1 MAAKLSPV
9 SSGVVHST
17 AHRTRLKVPKDQRT
31 PHNAKVVKDAL
42 LSVPGVKDV
51 RVHEGSGNV
60 VIEHDDRAD
69 IVENIGLAL
78 QEVAPE
84 LLAVLTAH
92 TAGAGI
98 GLSGL
103 AAIGGFLGKILY
115 DEQSKEDAAAD
126 NDKQD
131 IKENLKRLVPWAFL
145 GVGLMQLLEGEALL
159 AGVPPLALFYW
170 AFDTHWKFKEERIVA
185 AIQEEELATAAARL
199 EAPRIG
205 TKKTT

>member
-51 RVHEGSGNV
+51 RFHEGSGNV
-60 VIEHDDRAD
+60 VVEHDERAD
-69 IVENIGLAL
+69 IVENIGEAL
-78 QEVAPE
+78 KEVAPE

-103 AAIGGFLGKILY
+103 AAIGGLLGKILY
-115 DEQSKEDAAAD
+115 DEQTEGEQAVD

-131 IKENLKRLVPWAFL
+131 FKENIKRLVPWAFL

-170 AFDTHWKFKEERIVA
+170 AFDTHWKFKEEKIVA
-185 AIQEEELATAAARL
+185 SIQEEEQATAARL
-199 EAPRIG
+199 DAPRIA